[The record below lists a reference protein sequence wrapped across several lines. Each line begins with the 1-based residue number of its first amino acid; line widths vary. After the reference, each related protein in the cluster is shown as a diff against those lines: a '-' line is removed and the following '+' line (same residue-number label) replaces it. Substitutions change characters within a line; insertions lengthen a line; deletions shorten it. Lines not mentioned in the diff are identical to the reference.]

1 MDLIHPHTPA
11 EVADALRAASAGRTR
26 LLIVGGRRH
35 IDKGNPVDV
44 DAELWTTGLDR
55 SVAYEPAEMLCVVE
69 AGMRIHD
76 LDELLAEGGQEWPVD
91 APSDATVGGA
101 IAADVALTR
110 QLRVGT
116 LRDTVVEM
124 EVVTGDGRRVRSGAR
139 TVKNVTGFDL
149 HRLLTGSLGT
159 LGVIT
164 QVALK
169 VRPLPKAARTL
180 VTADG
185 GVELGRQVLEAVPLP
200 AAVLASPDHVTVRL
214 EGWPEEV
221 TEQAS
226 ALGGLT
232 SFRDA
237 DVFPAPLFPE
247 APIVV
252 EAAVAPSK
260 LDALLEGVEEYRAS
274 IGVGYAWVPC
284 ANVEELAAI
293 RQRAVELGGNAP
305 VIRGPGGL
313 GSPELPAPEIQ
324 RRINAAFDPLG
335 ILAPGRIRSGP
346 EGTA

>member
-1 MDLIHPHTPA
+1 MDLIHPHTPS
-11 EVADALRAASAGRTR
+11 EVADALLTASARGVRV
-26 LLIVGGRRH
+26 LVVGGRTH
-35 IDKGNPVDV
+35 MDKGNSTEV

-55 SVAYEPAEMLCVVE
+55 AVAYDPAEMLCVVE

-76 LDELLAEGGQEWPVD
+76 LAELLAEGGQEWPVD
-91 APSDATVGGA
+91 APGDATVGGV
-101 IAADVALTR
+101 IAADVALPR

-169 VRPLPKAARTL
+169 VGPLPKTARTL

-185 GVELGRQVLEAVPLP
+185 GVELGRRILEEVPLP
-200 AAVLASPDHVTVRL
+200 ASVLASPDRVTVRL

-221 TEQAS
+221 AEQAS
-226 ALGGLT
+226 ALGGIT
-232 SFRDA
+232 SFRDD
-237 DVFPAPLFPE
+237 DVFPPPLFPQ
-247 APIVV
+247 APIVA
-252 EAAVAPSK
+252 EASVAPSK
-260 LDALLEGVEEYRAS
+260 LEALLEGLHEYRAS

-284 ANVEELAAI
+284 ANAEELTRLRERVADLDGI
-293 RQRAVELGGNAP
+293 AP
-305 VIRGPGGL
+305 VVRGRGGL
-313 GSPELPAPEIQ
+313 GVQMLPAPEIQ
-324 RRINAAFDPLG
+324 RRIKAAFDPAR
-335 ILAPGRIRSGP
+335 ILAPGRI
-346 EGTA
+346 